1 MVLNATIARIHHCGY
16 RHHPHRVCAHSCPDI
31 RGSHVSLSGMAR
43 VRAHRTAVLLARGLV
58 ARTHQPAVA
67 IRLALEL
74 GLATVSVGSVS
85 VSNVAPAPAVAACS
99 S

>member
-16 RHHPHRVCAHSCPDI
+16 RHHPHRVCTHSCPDI

-43 VRAHRTAVLLARGLV
+43 VRAYRTAVLFAGGVVASPHQLAI
-58 ARTHQPAVA
+58 A

-85 VSNVAPAPAVAACS
+85 VSHVAPAPAVAAS